1 MLRAIKNVKIV
12 LFKNKPINDPT
23 SRKIMFVFF
32 FQICISLFEKHL
44 SCVHFQDTTL
54 SKEQLSL
61 KKKIEQQTFLK
72 GGFCFYQL

>member
-1 MLRAIKNVKIV
+1 MIPPAGRLW
-12 LFKNKPINDPT
+12 
-23 SRKIMFVFF
+23 F
-32 FQICISLFEKHL
+32 FQICASLFEKHL

-61 KKKIEQQTFLK
+61 KKKKKKIEQQTFLK